1 MILFQGSPK
10 RNFVFISYFVYEND
24 KEKFSDDIELH
35 FEDKDGVKEA
45 LKTVSKWINVD
56 GPIMN
61 QYIRERLNYK

>member
-1 MILFQGSPK
+1 MILLQGFPEE
-10 RNFVFISYFVYEND
+10 NFICISYFVYEND
-24 KEKFSDDIELH
+24 KEIFSDDIELH
-35 FEDKDGVKEA
+35 YKDKDEVKEA